1 MPARILVVV
10 DVDANVRLLEAK
22 LMVEYF
28 DVVSA
33 RNGQEALER
42 IEDSRPDI
50 VLLDVMMPGMDGFEV
65 CRRIRSDGKTMHLP
79 VVMITALSEPADRVR
94 GLEAGADDFLTK
106 PVDDVSLFARVKS
119 LVRLKM
125 MMDEL
130 RLRRETSEQFGV
142 NDGGPTMVEED
153 ASSARI
159 LVVDDSRLSIQRME
173 TMLGEDGHELVVRSN
188 TDEALN
194 EAQVGDYSLIIV
206 STLLREGD
214 PLRLCSQLRSHE
226 ESRNVPVLILVD
238 ADDKS
243 RLIKGL
249 DLGVNDYLT
258 HPIDRNELLARS
270 RTQIRRKRYQERLRD
285 SYRRSISL
293 ALTDPLT
300 GVYNRR
306 YLNTHLESLLTGAES
321 RDKVTSILLLD
332 IDHFKQVND
341 QYGHQAGDAVLK
353 EVALRIEDRLRSFDT
368 IARYGGEEF
377 VVVMPE
383 TDSNLAAGV
392 AERLRVMIADTP
404 MAFEDRKI
412 AVTISLGLASAR
424 AGETADSVIGRA
436 DQALYGA
443 KNSGRNRV
451 VVAEENP
458 TEPVS
463 RVAAG

>member
-1 MPARILVVV
+1 MPARILVVD
-10 DVDANVRLLEAK
+10 DVNANVRLLEAK
-22 LMVEYF
+22 LTVEYF
-28 DVVSA
+28 DVVTA
-33 RNGQEALER
+33 RNGQEALDR

-65 CRRIRSDGKTMHLP
+65 CRRIRSNAQTMHLP

-142 NDGGPTMVEED
+142 SDDTPTMANED
-153 ASSARI
+153 ADHARI
-159 LVVDDSRLSIQRME
+159 LVVDDSRLSIKRLE
-173 TMLGEDGHELVVRSN
+173 TMLGSDGHEVVVRS
-188 TDEALN
+188 DIEVALE
-194 EAQVGDYSLIIV
+194 EAQAGDYSLIIV

-214 PLRLCSQLRSHE
+214 PLRFCSQLRSHE
-226 ESRNVPVLILVD
+226 ATRNVPMLILVD
-238 ADDKS
+238 ADDKA

-249 DLGVNDYLT
+249 ELGVNDYLT

-306 YLNTHLESLLTGAES
+306 YLTTHLGSLLTGAET
-321 RDKVTSILLLD
+321 RDKVTSILMLD

-341 QYGHQAGDAVLK
+341 KHGHQAGDAVLT
-353 EVALRIEDRLRSFDT
+353 EVARHSAKRSETPSDR
-368 IARYGGEEF
+368 G
-377 VVVMPE
+377 P
-383 TDSNLAAGV
+383 
-392 AERLRVMIADTP
+392 
-404 MAFEDRKI
+404 
-412 AVTISLGLASAR
+412 
-424 AGETADSVIGRA
+424 
-436 DQALYGA
+436 
-443 KNSGRNRV
+443 
-451 VVAEENP
+451 AEELRYDRALRRRGIRRRHAGDRSGP
-458 TEPVS
+458 GRRS
-463 RVAAG
+463 RGAAARLDRGYAGDLGKR